1 MAGCRARKVPV
12 QAGGAGE
19 NRCESR
25 CGPRAARGGAR
36 SWLDRPGP
44 STPPASASFAG
55 SGSSE
60 FVPVSAPSLL
70 QPLRAY
76 AVISWG
82 WAVAHTTPWASY
94 NARSAPVRLAP
105 PARRNPS
112 RVGRSEPLCERL
124 SLLQHPQ
131 GVRCHNLG
139 LGGRPRDALGSP
151 ARPTRALSRGT
162 ASAWRLAGD
171 CLPEAQLA
179 RQKLESIPFTVD
191 SESTKQLFRSW
202 NNSGTGTPW
211 NVSGKLPTPSVG
223 AAAPCNVAASRPGGS
238 LRVALAR
245 ARPPVPGPRDT
256 EQH

>member
-1 MAGCRARKVPV
+1 MLRSRQDRREACPMAGCRARKVPV

-19 NRCESR
+19 SRCESR

-60 FVPVSAPSLL
+60 FVPVSAP
-70 QPLRAY
+70 
-76 AVISWG
+76 
-82 WAVAHTTPWASY
+82 
-94 NARSAPVRLAP
+94 
-105 PARRNPS
+105 
-112 RVGRSEPLCERL
+112 

-211 NVSGKLPTPSVG
+211 NVSGKLPIPSVG

-238 LRVALAR
+238 LRVALAQ

>member
-19 NRCESR
+19 SRCESR

-36 SWLDRPGP
+36 SWVDRPGP

-70 QPLRAY
+70 QHPQGVRCHNLGLGGRPRDALGVLQCAQRARSAGASSAPQPLSGGPLRASLRA
-76 AVISWG
+76 AV
-82 WAVAHTTPWASY
+82 V
-94 NARSAPVRLAP
+94 
-105 PARRNPS
+105 
-112 RVGRSEPLCERL
+112 
-124 SLLQHPQ
+124 LQHPQ

-211 NVSGKLPTPSVG
+211 NVSGKLPTPPSV
-223 AAAPCNVAASRPGGS
+223 PQP
-238 LRVALAR
+238 LA
-245 ARPPVPGPRDT
+245 T
-256 EQH
+256 